1 MNDRKQLGIIR
12 ISAHGTLFEVPY
24 FEEADFAKTV
34 VAVRAHQGYE
44 PAQFTMLAYGG
55 NGPLHA
61 CGIAN
66 AIGMKKVFVPPFR
79 KYQSGMFR

>member
-24 FEEADFAKTV
+24 FEEADFARTV

-44 PAQFTMLAYGG
+44 PAQSGVFIPY
-55 NGPLHA
+55 HA
-61 CGIAN
+61 IDWMAR
-66 AIGMKKVFVPPFR
+66 VP
-79 KYQSGMFR
+79 SGSRETVEDLTGSGAFGRGATRQ